1 MQASRR
7 GIGWAPY
14 TWGSISRDRLAPHTS
29 RSRRGIG
36 RAPYTWGSRLGA
48 RVGSAAVGIH
58 PRGRP
63 DAVPA
68 KGVAGERVPSQV
80 RRIVMRSGRHRAR
93 RCSPP
98 ALGLVNRGVVN
109 AESTARLCGARG
121 YWEQS
126 QLLLLTWR
134 WVDDLCVGQRQ
145 RKWSPCSCGNRPGAV
160 VNGPRHR

>member
-29 RSRRGIG
+29 RSSRGIG

-80 RRIVMRSGRHRAR
+80 AQNSH
-93 RCSPP
+93 
-98 ALGLVNRGVVN
+98 ALRE
-109 AESTARLCGARG
+109 APSTEMLAPRLLA
-121 YWEQS
+121 S
-126 QLLLLTWR
+126 LTAKLLT
-134 WVDDLCVGQRQ
+134 LSQQRDFVV
-145 RKWSPCSCGNRPGAV
+145 PEAIGN
-160 VNGPRHR
+160 NHSYCC